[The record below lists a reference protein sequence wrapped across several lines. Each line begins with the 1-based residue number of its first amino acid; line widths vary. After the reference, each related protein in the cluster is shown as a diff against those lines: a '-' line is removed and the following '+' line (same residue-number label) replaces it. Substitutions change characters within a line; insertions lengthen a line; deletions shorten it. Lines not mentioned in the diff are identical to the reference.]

1 MKNKLLLL
9 LSLAFSTSFIS
20 AQTTVTGV
28 ITDGSMNEPF
38 AFASVYVK
46 GTTTGTTSDIDGN
59 YEISIASDVS
69 NPILVFQFMGYTTKE
84 VAVKGKSVID
94 VTLDVDSKQLDEVV
108 VTSFGIK
115 RERKA
120 LNYAVQDVGGDE
132 LTKTKESNI
141 INSLRGKVAGVQIT
155 SSSGSPGASSQIL
168 IRGASSVSAG
178 SNNQPLYVVDGV
190 IISNATSEGGGNRGM
205 DIDPDDIESM
215 TILKGPAAAALYGWN
230 ASNGAIV
237 ITTKSGKSGK
247 IRVDFGTDIGVSTE
261 VGVPNIQNKYMQGNN
276 GVYDES
282 VPYSWGPLM
291 TDGMEKYDNVGDFL
305 GTGVLQKYNVSV
317 TGGTKKFT
325 ALVSGNYINQTGV
338 VPTEKYE
345 KMGGLIKLDY
355 SITDK
360 LKIGV
365 SSNIIKTTQNRVP
378 YGFMSAMYRWPINRD
393 MSRYEDDNGKKIW
406 LINIGR
412 KPGQSDE
419 EYEADLAK
427 ANSLENPY
435 WSTKYNPIT
444 SDVFR
449 TITTAYVN
457 WDIID
462 GLNLNYRIG
471 YDHTNE
477 LYTKIVSHNSAGNS
491 YKGYMR
497 QDTLTRGI
505 LNSNLIVSY
514 SKALTDK
521 WNIGGLVGQSI
532 EMVDIDNQYY
542 TGTDFITPGLN
553 EMSNFKDVVHTPST
567 SKIRNVGVFGSARVD
582 YDDTYF
588 VEVTARNDWSS
599 TLSPGMNSFFYPSV
613 TVGAIVSEYFSDD
626 LKRTFSYLKLRAN
639 YAGVG
644 KATGAERTRN
654 KLEDF
659 QGIGGGYNYHYLG
672 GNWYI
677 KPELSYSYEFGFE
690 TRLWNGKTHF
700 DFTYYNMNSY
710 NQIITARVSP
720 TSGFVMMT
728 FNAGD
733 ITNKGIEMFLNQ
745 KVIERDNFTWDLG
758 VNYSFNRSELANL
771 PDFMSR
777 MIVTEGQVISS
788 AVPSSTIGQPVTG
801 IEGTV
806 YLRTK
811 EGKIVVDDKGYPRIG
826 TYKLDENGDYI
837 VASNGKYEIDYN
849 RQFLGDREPDFM
861 LGISNNFT
869 YKNFDFGF
877 LIDIRKGGD
886 VINATA
892 STMTG
897 YGMSESV
904 GDHRNEVMVIDA
916 VVEQDGTGFVDNTE
930 DVVVDRTF
938 YGRYNSI
945 GENYVEDGS
954 WVRLRNIRLG
964 YSVNTSKT
972 SFFRKLNFAVTAT
985 NVWMWT
991 KYSGGDPET
1000 NFGGAGVG
1008 GAGTQGLDYFN
1019 TPTVRTISF
1028 NLKASF

>member
-1 MKNKLLLL
+1 MKNRLLTMLIL
-9 LSLAFSTSFIS
+9 MFSTSFIF
-20 AQTTVTGV
+20 AQSEVHGV
-28 ITDGSMNEPF
+28 VIEGSMNEPF
-38 AFASVYVK
+38 AFASVYLK
-46 GTTTGTTSDIDGN
+46 GTTVGATTDNNGN
-59 YEISIASDVS
+59 YVISVPSDVS
-69 NPILVFQFMGYTTKE
+69 NPTLVFQFMGYQTLE
-84 VAVKGKSVID
+84 VEVKGQEVVN
-94 VTLDVDSKQLDEVV
+94 VTLEVDSKQLEEVV

-120 LNYAVQDVGGDE
+120 LNYAVQDLGGDDIS
-132 LTKTKESNI
+132 KTKETNI

-178 SNNQPLYVVDGV
+178 ANNQPLYVVDGV
-190 IISNATSEGGGNRGM
+190 IISNAASEGGGNRGM

-247 IRVDFGTDIGVSTE
+247 IRVDFGADFGVSSE
-261 VGVPNIQNKYMQGNN
+261 VGVPVIQDKYMQGNN

-282 VPYSWGPLM
+282 VSSSWGPLI
-291 TDGMEKYDNVGDFL
+291 TDDIIKYDNVGGFL
-305 GTGVLQKYNVSV
+305 GKGILQKYNVSV
-317 TGGTKKFT
+317 TGGTKKLSVL
-325 ALVSGNYINQTGV
+325 ASGNYINQTGV
-338 VPTEKYE
+338 VPTEKYQ
-345 KMGGLIKLDY
+345 KMGGLFKVDY
-355 SITDK
+355 SFTGK
-360 LKIGV
+360 LKIGI
-365 SSNIIKTTQNRVP
+365 STNIIKTTQNRVP

-393 MSRYEDDNGKKIW
+393 MSNFEDANGKKVW
-406 LINIGR
+406 LINISK
-412 KPGQSDE
+412 KPGESE
-419 EYEADLAK
+419 EAYEERLAK
-427 ANSLENPY
+427 ANALENPY

-449 TITTAYVN
+449 TITTGYIS
-457 WDIID
+457 WDAFK
-462 GLNLNYRIG
+462 GFNLNYRLG
-471 YDHTNE
+471 YDHTKE
-477 LYTKIVSHNSAGNS
+477 LFTKVVSHNSAGSS
-491 YKGYMR
+491 YNGYMR
-497 QDTLTRGI
+497 QDTLKRGI
-505 LNSNLIVSY
+505 INSNLILSY
-514 SKALTDK
+514 STALTDK
-521 WNIGGLVGQSI
+521 LNIGGLVGQSI
-532 EMVDIDNQYY
+532 EMVDVNSQYY
-542 TGTDFITPGLN
+542 TGTDFIIPGLN
-553 EMSNFKDVVHTPST
+553 EMTNFNNVKHTPST
-567 SKIRNVGVFGSARVD
+567 AKVRNVGLFGSARLD

-588 VEVTARNDWSS
+588 VELTARNDWSS
-599 TLSPGMNSFFYPSV
+599 TLSPGMNSFFYPSI
-613 TVGAIVSEYFSDD
+613 TVGAIVSEYFSDN
-626 LKRTFSYLKLRAN
+626 LKRTLSYLKLRAN

-644 KATGAERTRN
+644 KATGAEHTRN
-654 KLEDF
+654 KLEDYF
-659 QGIGGGYNYHYLG
+659 GIGGGYNYHYLG

-690 TRLWNGKTHF
+690 TRLWNGKTHL

-710 NQIITARVSP
+710 NQIVTARVSP

-733 ITNKGIEMFLNQ
+733 ITNKGIEIFLNQ
-745 KVIERDNFTWDLG
+745 KIIENDDFTWDLG
-758 VNYSFNRSELANL
+758 INYSYNRSLLSNL
-771 PDFMSR
+771 PDYMSR
-777 MIVTEGQVISS
+777 MVVTQGQVISS
-788 AVPSSTIGQPVTG
+788 AVPSSAVGQPVTG

-806 YLRTK
+806 YLRNK
-811 EGKIVVDDKGYPRIG
+811 DGKIVVDKKGLPRIG

-837 VASNGKYEIDYN
+837 LNNGKYEIDYQ

-877 LIDIRKGGD
+877 LFDIRKGGD

-904 GDHRNEVMVIDA
+904 GNHRNEVILIDA
-916 VVEQDGTGFVDNTE
+916 VVEQDGGGFVDNNE

-938 YGRYNSI
+938 YSRYNGI

-954 WVRLRNIRLG
+954 WIKLRNIRLG
-964 YSVNTSKT
+964 YSFNTSKT
-972 SFFRKLNFAVTAT
+972 SFIRKLNLAVTAT
-985 NVWMWT
+985 NVWMWSS
-991 KYSGGDPET
+991 YSGGDPET
-1000 NFGGAGVG
+1000 NFGGSGVG

-1019 TPTVRTISF
+1019 TPTVRTVSF